1 MHERVASGL
10 TIRAPRNEDVSSI
23 AALLASVEIVLDGR
37 AESTKEDVRFFWSWP
52 GFEVER
58 DAWIVEAEGSF
69 VGYAWVWGPRLPQ
82 PDYDARLSLRLPDFP
97 TDAAHLLL
105 DQMEDRVVEKSR
117 ADDAGTLPRLAIPC
131 TAADLG
137 KRDLLE
143 ARGYRPVRTFFRM
156 QRALEGTSERA
167 AWPAETSVGTIRDR
181 ADEEDLYRVLIDSFA
196 EHYGY
201 MPEPFDEWRRRNLD
215 HSEYAPTLSFVVRR
229 GGEAVAGSLNYR
241 SPDEGTVGMIGVRR
255 PWRRLGLGRALLLHS
270 FDAFRSAGL
279 LVAKL
284 GVDSEN
290 ADRAV
295 ALYESV
301 GMSVTRRNTLYG
313 RTLETS

>member
-1 MHERVASGL
+1 RSRLSSTREAEANSRSSSTARSSSPRRRRGASRRRRRSSRRSRSDPMHERVASGL

-117 ADDAGTLPRLAIPC
+117 AD
-131 TAADLG
+131 
-137 KRDLLE
+137 
-143 ARGYRPVRTFFRM
+143 
-156 QRALEGTSERA
+156 
-167 AWPAETSVGTIRDR
+167 
-181 ADEEDLYRVLIDSFA
+181 
-196 EHYGY
+196 
-201 MPEPFDEWRRRNLD
+201 
-215 HSEYAPTLSFVVRR
+215 
-229 GGEAVAGSLNYR
+229 
-241 SPDEGTVGMIGVRR
+241 
-255 PWRRLGLGRALLLHS
+255 
-270 FDAFRSAGL
+270 
-279 LVAKL
+279 
-284 GVDSEN
+284 
-290 ADRAV
+290 
-295 ALYESV
+295 
-301 GMSVTRRNTLYG
+301 
-313 RTLETS
+313 